1 MAGFTSYTGNRLERL
16 ARKLATR
23 TRLRSG
29 DPFTPEIV
37 VIQSRGME
45 RWLALEIARH
55 SGIAA
60 NLMFPFPETFLQT
73 IIETV
78 LPDVDSETRMHRDAM
93 VLCIFTILPR
103 LIDTTP
109 PFAPLRAYLHD
120 DASGLKRIQLAHQIS
135 QLFDQYLVFRP
146 DMIFAWDGGQASGN
160 TPHHAW
166 QALLWRELMQR
177 MDGKPHRARLW
188 KQLLDALGRGS
199 VPLEKLPQRVSIFGI
214 SYLPPFYLQALV
226 ALSEVMTVD
235 LYQLNPCGEF
245 WADIVS
251 QREEKRLRRPGSE
264 STSIIADEDLHREE
278 GNRLLASMG
287 SQGRT
292 FHRLIDEFDMP
303 TMDDFQPNPDKTLLA
318 AIQNDI
324 LFLKNHSPEDSH
336 HRAVP
341 PSDRSVQIHACHG
354 PMREMEV
361 LYDQLLD
368 LLNTDAD
375 LEPRD
380 IMVLTPD
387 IESYAPYIQAVFGA
401 PEDSA
406 LRMPFSISD
415 RGAMAGNPVVVAF
428 FFLLTLNQSRLL
440 VSEILNLL
448 EVPAIRSRF
457 DLTHDDMHLIRQ
469 WISETR
475 ICWGADA
482 AAKSRLALPPTEA
495 NTWQAGLDRL
505 LMGYALSSD
514 DDLLFKG
521 ILPAGGAEGS
531 DAEVLGHLERFIA
544 TLAQWQT
551 RLSPSRDLSEWSSH
565 LMQLIDDFLKP
576 VAPNDRDILLLHR
589 LIADMAEHV
598 TAAKASEA
606 VGIEVVAAVLKR
618 HLEEEISAGG
628 FISGGITFGALL
640 PMRSIPA
647 KVICLVGLNQDI
659 FPREDQPMGFD
670 LMAADPRI
678 GDRSRR
684 NDDKYLFLEAL
695 ISARR
700 YFYLSYCGHDRQD
713 NTVLPPSV
721 LVSELIDYLVDGY
734 PVTEENLVTRHRLQA
749 FSPAYFSPEDR
760 RLFSYS
766 RQAHDAA
773 ASLVA
778 ARHDP
783 AETGRFLSAP
793 LPEWDASFNTVAL
806 KTLTQAVVH
815 PCRFLLEQRLQVQ
828 LNDYRLPEDDRE
840 HFTMDPLDHFTIGQ
854 ALLRELLAGP
864 LAPETFE
871 KLKATGRL
879 PHGDPGRLR
888 FNTLWDEAKELADT
902 VKTLH
907 GNISAVAVP
916 VEIKISPY
924 TITGVLENTF
934 PSGQLCYRFSNTKGM
949 DLVGAWL
956 RHLVWCRIHDETEK
970 KVTTV
975 INRDG
980 QRRFR
985 RVDNPDAH
993 LAQLLSVYC
1002 RAGHEPLPLFPRSS
1016 WAYAV
1021 RRFEKADPADKALD
1035 HVRSLWDQ
1043 SFQRPGE
1050 AEDPYVQYCYGDA
1063 EPLDQAFV
1071 DITETV
1077 YGPMMQYVERI

>member
-1 MAGFTSYTGNRLERL
+1 MAGFTLYTGNRLERL
-16 ARKLATR
+16 ARELASR
-23 TRLRSG
+23 TRLRAG

-60 NLMFPFPETFLQT
+60 NLIFPFPETFLQT
-73 IIETV
+73 VIEAL
-78 LPDVDSETRMHRDAM
+78 LPDVKNETPIQRAAM
-93 VLCIFTILPR
+93 VYGIFASLPR
-103 LIDTTP
+103 LIETNPSFD
-109 PFAPLRAYLHD
+109 PLRAYLRGD
-120 DASGLKRIQLAHQIS
+120 DSGLKRIQLAEQIS

-146 DMIFAWDGGQASGN
+146 DMISAWDTGQAGGD

-166 QALLWRELMQR
+166 QAALWRDLMRR
-177 MDGKPHRARLW
+177 MGGNPHRTWLW

-199 VPLEKLPQRVSIFGI
+199 VPLEELPPRVSVFGI
-214 SYLPPFYLQALV
+214 SYLPPFYLQALL
-226 ALSEVMTVD
+226 ALSTVMTVD
-235 LYQLNPCGEF
+235 LYQLNPCREF

-251 QREEKRLRRPGSE
+251 QREENRLRRPRSE
-264 STSIIADEDLHREE
+264 NTAIIADENLHREE

-303 TMDDFQPNPDKTLLA
+303 TMEDFQLNPAKTLLA
-318 AIQNDI
+318 ALQNDI
-324 LFLKNHSPEDSH
+324 LLLKNHSPEDSQH
-336 HRAVP
+336 IAVP

-354 PMREMEV
+354 PMREIEV

-368 LLNTDAD
+368 LLNTDGD

-380 IMVLTPD
+380 IMVLTPN
-387 IESYAPYIQAVFGA
+387 IESYAPYVQAVFGA
-401 PEDSA
+401 PEDGA
-406 LRMPFSISD
+406 LRMPFSIAD
-415 RGAMAGNPVVVAF
+415 RGPMACNPVVEAF
-428 FFLLTLNQSRLL
+428 FYLLALNRSRLP

-448 EVPAIRSRF
+448 EVPAVRSRF
-457 DLTHDDMHLIRQ
+457 DLADEDMHLIRQ
-469 WISETR
+469 WISDTR

-482 AAKSRLALPPTEA
+482 AAKSRLGLPPTEA

-505 LMGYALSSD
+505 LMGYALSSAD
-514 DDLLFKG
+514 GVLFKG
-521 ILPAGGAEGS
+521 ILPASGAEGS
-531 DAEVLGHLERFIA
+531 DAEVLGHLERCIV
-544 TLAQWQT
+544 TLTQWQT
-551 RLSPSRDLSEWSSH
+551 RLSASRVLSEWLSH
-565 LMQLIDDFLKP
+565 LMQLMDDFFKP
-576 VAPNDRDILLLHR
+576 VPPDDRDLLLLRR
-589 LIADMAEHV
+589 LIADMADHLR
-598 TAAKASEA
+598 AAGVSET

-618 HLEEEISAGG
+618 HLKEEISGGG

-659 FPREDQPMGFD
+659 FPREDRSLGFD
-670 LMAADPRI
+670 LMAADPRL

-684 NDDKYLFLEAL
+684 SDDKYLFLEAL

-700 YFYLSYCGHDRQD
+700 YFYLSYCGHDPQD
-713 NTVLPPSV
+713 NTALPPSV
-721 LVSELIDYLVDGY
+721 LVSELIDYMVDGY
-734 PVTEENLVTRHRLQA
+734 PVTEDDLVTRHRLQA
-749 FSPAYFSPEDR
+749 FSPAYFSPGNR
-760 RLFSYS
+760 RLFSFS
-766 RQAHDAA
+766 RQARDAA
-773 ASLVA
+773 VSLVT
-778 ARHDP
+778 ARQGP
-783 AETGRFLSAP
+783 TETERFLSTP
-793 LPEWDASFNTVAL
+793 LPEWDANFQTVAL

-828 LNDYRLPEDDRE
+828 LTDYQSPEDDRE
-840 HFTMDPLDHFTIGQ
+840 HFTLDPLDHFAVGQ
-854 ALLRELLAGP
+854 TLLQELLVGP

-871 KLKATGRL
+871 KVKAAGQL

-888 FNTLWDEAKELADT
+888 FNALCDEVKALADT
-902 VKTLH
+902 AKTLH
-907 GNISAVAVP
+907 GDVLPVAVP
-916 VEIKISPY
+916 VEIQIPPY
-924 TITGVLENTF
+924 TIAGVLENIF

-970 KVTTV
+970 NVTTV

-985 RVDNPDAH
+985 RVENPDGH
-993 LAQLLSVYC
+993 LAQLLSVYY

-1016 WAYAV
+1016 WAYAE
-1021 RRFEKADPADKALD
+1021 RRFEKADPVEKALG

-1050 AEDPYVQYCYGDA
+1050 GEDPYIQYCYGDT

-1071 DITETV
+1071 DITEAV

>member
-1 MAGFTSYTGNRLERL
+1 MAGFTLYTGNRLERL
-16 ARKLATR
+16 ARELATR

-45 RWLALEIARH
+45 RWLALEIAQH
-55 SGIAA
+55 AGIAA
-60 NLMFPFPETFLQT
+60 NLVFPFPEAFLQT
-73 IIETV
+73 AIEAI
-78 LPDVDSETRMHRDAM
+78 LPDVDSETRLHREAM
-93 VLCIFTILPR
+93 VFGIFALLPR
-103 LIDTTP
+103 LIQTNP
-109 PFAPLRAYLHD
+109 AFGPLQAYLRD
-120 DASGLKRIQLAHQIS
+120 DDSGLKRIQLAEQIS

-146 DMIFAWDGGQASGN
+146 DMIGAWDEGLAAGD

-166 QALLWRELMQR
+166 QAALWRELMRR
-177 MDGKPHRARLW
+177 MGGKPHRTRLW
-188 KQLLDALGRGS
+188 QRLLEALGRGT
-199 VPLEKLPQRVSIFGI
+199 VPLAKLPQRVSVFGI

-226 ALSEVMTVD
+226 ALSTVMTVD
-235 LYQLNPCGEF
+235 LYQLNPCREF
-245 WADIVS
+245 WADIIS
-251 QREEKRLRRPGSE
+251 QREENRLRRPGSE
-264 STSIIADEDLHREE
+264 STAIIADEDLHREE

-292 FHRLIDEFDMP
+292 FHRLIGDFDMP
-303 TMDDFQPNPDKTLLA
+303 TMDDFQLNTAKTLLA
-318 AIQNDI
+318 AVQNDI
-324 LFLKNHSPEDSH
+324 LSLKNHSPEDNH
-336 HRAVP
+336 PIDVP

-354 PMREMEV
+354 PMREIEV

-368 LLNTDAD
+368 LLNTDMD

-401 PEDSA
+401 PEDGA
-406 LRMPFSISD
+406 LRMPFSIAD
-415 RGAMAGNPVVVAF
+415 RGSMACNPVVEAF
-428 FFLLTLNQSRLL
+428 FYLLTLDQSRLP

-448 EVPAIRSRF
+448 DVPAVRSRF
-457 DLTHDDMHLIRQ
+457 DLADEDMHLIRQ
-469 WISETR
+469 WISATR

-505 LMGYALSSD
+505 LMGYALSTE

-521 ILPAGGAEGS
+521 ILPAAGAEGS
-531 DAEVLGHLERFIA
+531 DAEALGHLERFIV
-544 TLAQWQT
+544 TLTQWQA
-551 RLSPSRDLSEWSSH
+551 RLNPSRTLSEWSSH
-565 LMQLIDDFLKP
+565 LMQLIDDFLEP
-576 VAPNDRDILLLHR
+576 VTPDDRDLLLLRR
-589 LIADMAEHV
+589 LIADMEEHV
-598 TAAKASEA
+598 TAAGVSEP
-606 VGIEVVAAVLKR
+606 VGIEVVGTVLKR
-618 HLEEEISAGG
+618 HLEEEISGGG

-647 KVICLVGLNQDI
+647 KVICLVGLHQDA
-659 FPREDQPMGFD
+659 FPREDRPLGFD
-670 LMAADPRI
+670 LMAVDPRI

-700 YFYLSYCGHDRQD
+700 YFYLSYCGYDRQD
-713 NTVLPPSV
+713 NTTLPPSV

-734 PVTEENLVTRHRLQA
+734 PVTEESLVTRHRLQA
-749 FSPAYFSPEDR
+749 FSPAYFRPEDR
-760 RLFSYS
+760 RLFTYS
-766 RQAHDAA
+766 RQARDAA
-773 ASLVA
+773 VSLVT
-778 ARHDP
+778 ARRQST
-783 AETGRFLSAP
+783 ESERFLSTP
-793 LPEWDASFNTVAL
+793 LPEWNAGFQTVAL

-828 LNDYRLPEDDRE
+828 LHDYQSPEDDRE
-840 HFTMDPLDHFTIGQ
+840 HFTLDPLDQFALGQ
-854 ALLRELLAGP
+854 TLLQELLAGP

-871 KLKATGRL
+871 KVKAAGQL

-888 FNTLWDEAKELADT
+888 FNALCDEAKELADT

-907 GNISAVAVP
+907 GKALPVAVP
-916 VEIKISPY
+916 VEIQIPPY
-924 TITGVLENTF
+924 TITGMLENVF

-956 RHLVWCRIHDETEK
+956 RHLIWCRMHDDTEK
-970 KVTTV
+970 GVTTV

-985 RVDNPDAH
+985 RVANPDEH
-993 LAQLLSVYC
+993 LAQLLSVYY

-1021 RRFEKADPADKALD
+1021 RRFEKADPVDKALD

-1043 SFQRPGE
+1043 SFQQPGE
-1050 AEDPYVQYCYGDA
+1050 AEDPYVQYCYRDA

-1077 YGPMMQYVERI
+1077 YGPMMQHVERI

>member
-1 MAGFTSYTGNRLERL
+1 MAGFTLYTGNRLERL
-16 ARKLATR
+16 ARELASR
-23 TRLRSG
+23 TRLRAG

-60 NLMFPFPETFLQT
+60 NLVFPFPETFLQSV
-73 IIETV
+73 IEV
-78 LPDVDSETRMHRDAM
+78 LLPDVKNETPIQRAAM
-93 VLCIFTILPR
+93 VFGIFASLPR
-103 LIDTTP
+103 LIETNP
-109 PFAPLRAYLHD
+109 SFSPLRAYLRGD
-120 DASGLKRIQLAHQIS
+120 DTGLKRIQLAEQIS

-146 DMIFAWDGGQASGN
+146 DMISAWDTGQAGGDTS
-160 TPHHAW
+160 HHAW
-166 QALLWRELMQR
+166 QAALWRDIIRR

-188 KQLLDALGRGS
+188 KQLLDALHLGS
-199 VPLEKLPQRVSIFGI
+199 VPLEKLPQRVSVFGI

-226 ALSEVMTVD
+226 ALSAVMTVD
-235 LYQLNPCGEF
+235 LYQLNPCREF

-264 STSIIADEDLHREE
+264 SAAIIADEGLHREE

-292 FHRLIDEFDMP
+292 FHRLIDELDMP
-303 TMDDFQPNPDKTLLA
+303 VMDDFQLNPANTLLA

-324 LFLKNHSPEDSH
+324 LLLKNHPPDDKPYFD
-336 HRAVP
+336 AD

-354 PMREMEV
+354 PMREIEV

-368 LLNTDAD
+368 LLNTDVD

-401 PEDSA
+401 PEDGA
-406 LRMPFSISD
+406 LRMPFSIAD
-415 RGAMAGNPVVVAF
+415 RGPMACNPVVEAF
-428 FFLLTLNQSRLL
+428 FFLLKLSQARLL
-440 VSEILNLL
+440 VSEILTLL
-448 EVPAIRSRF
+448 EVPAVRSRF
-457 DLTHDDMHLIRQ
+457 DLVDEDIHLIRQ

-505 LMGYALSSD
+505 LMGYALSTED
-514 DDLLFKG
+514 GLLFKG
-521 ILPAGGAEGS
+521 ILPAGGAEGA

-551 RLSPSRDLSEWSSH
+551 RLSPSRDLLEWSSH

-576 VAPNDRDILLLHR
+576 VAPDDRNILLLRR
-589 LIADMAEHV
+589 LIADMAEQV
-598 TAAKASEA
+598 TAAEASEA

-618 HLEEEISAGG
+618 HLEEEISGGG

-647 KVICLVGLNQDI
+647 KVICLVGLNQDT
-659 FPREDQPMGFD
+659 FPREDRPMGFD
-670 LMAADPRI
+670 LMAANPRI

-713 NTVLPPSV
+713 NTALPPSV

-734 PVTEENLVTRHRLQA
+734 PVTEENLLTRHRLQA
-749 FSPAYFSPEDR
+749 FSPAYFTPEDR
-760 RLFSYS
+760 RLFTYS

-773 ASLVA
+773 VSLVM
-778 ARHDP
+778 ARQHP
-783 AETGRFLSAP
+783 TETGRFLAAP
-793 LPEWDASFNTVAL
+793 LPEWDAGFQTVAL

-854 ALLRELLAGP
+854 TLLQELLAGP
-864 LAPETFE
+864 LAPEIFE

-888 FNTLWDEAKELADT
+888 FTTLCDEAKELADT

-907 GNISAVAVP
+907 GNILPVAVP
-916 VEIKISPY
+916 VDIQIPPY
-924 TITGVLENTF
+924 TITGVLENIF

-970 KVTTV
+970 NVTTV

-993 LAQLLSVYC
+993 LAQLLSVYY

-1016 WAYAV
+1016 WVYAV

-1050 AEDPYVQYCYGDA
+1050 AEDPYVQYCYGDT

-1071 DITETV
+1071 DITETI
-1077 YGPMMQYVERI
+1077 YGPMMQHVERI